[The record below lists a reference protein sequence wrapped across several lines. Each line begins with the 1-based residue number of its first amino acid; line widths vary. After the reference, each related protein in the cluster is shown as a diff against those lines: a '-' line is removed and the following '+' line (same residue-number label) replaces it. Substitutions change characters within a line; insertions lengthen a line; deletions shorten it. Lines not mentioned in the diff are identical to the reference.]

1 MNIIEI
7 IYLILLWL
15 LVGGY
20 ITILIEVKKLTKFKE
35 AFIEFMKMQRDVNNA
50 QVEHNKNV
58 SDYLT
63 ITQKG
68 IERLTDTIYYCEN
81 LEKETR
87 KEEK

>member
-7 IYLILLWL
+7 IYIILLWL

-35 AFIEFMKMQRDVNNA
+35 AFIDA

-68 IERLTDTIYYCEN
+68 IERLTDTIYYCEG

-87 KEEK
+87 KEESDVQKSD